1 MLLVPLIYKPNAS
14 YRFFCRCGYH
24 SSNPLDFNRVKQ
36 KGTYYDRKRGI
47 QLEREIFMLREEL
60 YKLQEEKKKVNNNL
74 IKANQTIYNLINN
87 KNNEMTNH
95 NNINNL
101 YLELKNK
108 EKEINELKLKL
119 YNKSGI
125 KKYVDFNNIIVVHF
139 ISSDQKINCGIKCL
153 KTDTFAEVEEQ
164 LYRVYEEYSETN
176 YHFISKGKQ
185 ILRFKTISENNIHD
199 KDKIQLVQFNNY

>member
-1 MLLVPLIYKPNAS
+1 
-14 YRFFCRCGYH
+14 
-24 SSNPLDFNRVKQ
+24 
-36 KGTYYDRKRGI
+36 
-47 QLEREIFMLREEL
+47 
-60 YKLQEEKKKVNNNL
+60 
-74 IKANQTIYNLINN
+74 
-87 KNNEMTNH
+87 MTNH

-153 KTDTFAEVEEQ
+153 KTDTFAEV
-164 LYRVYEEYSETN
+164 
-176 YHFISKGKQ
+176 K
-185 ILRFKTISENNIHD
+185 
-199 KDKIQLVQFNNY
+199 